1 MSASTPLDAFRAAD
15 ATATTP
21 LDAFRAGDANA
32 SREAH
37 VQKGVAASGGA
48 VELHGG
54 AGADYIKSLVFGG
67 VDGVITTFSL
77 VASVSGGQFSMSTVL
92 VLGFA
97 KCARLPPCAPAH
109 PPPPR
114 AGNSHRT
121 PPTWTPNP

>member
-21 LDAFRAGDANA
+21 LDAFRAGDATA

-37 VQKGVAASGGA
+37 VQKGVAASAA

-97 KCARLPPCAPAH
+97 K
-109 PPPPR
+109 
-114 AGNSHRT
+114 
-121 PPTWTPNP
+121 